1 MLVNYHGQE
10 YPGNYPRHGDAVPI
24 LQQQQNKVSLCTW
37 TNIFF
42 GPPAAVQNMCVFSV
56 VQQTLLPTGLT
67 VNIRCRS
74 RVNRQVL
81 GLSRLLTGGHVDIG
95 VRTEE
100 LLEVE
105 LTSTRPGVRS
115 LFLHELLYYQ
125 LFTVYL
131 WLPVGIVAFRN
142 YYLDLGVTQR
152 WNGKQ

>member
-1 MLVNYHGQE
+1 M
-10 YPGNYPRHGDAVPI
+10 
-24 LQQQQNKVSLCTW
+24 
-37 TNIFF
+37 
-42 GPPAAVQNMCVFSV
+42 
-56 VQQTLLPTGLT
+56 
-67 VNIRCRS
+67 
-74 RVNRQVL
+74 
-81 GLSRLLTGGHVDIG
+81 LTGGHVDIG